1 MEGSKM
7 CTKCGMEKSFNE
19 FYKDTAQKSGYYP
32 SCKPCK
38 LIISKELRHKYAKL
52 ETREMKE
59 KKVCSGCKQHKNVS
73 EYQKNKYKKDGMN
86 NECRECVNR
95 RYRMRSKAPK
105 QYDSEYKLVT
115 NLRSRMG
122 AALRGKPKSQTT
134 KQLIGIDLE
143 TFTKWIE
150 FQLEEGMTM
159 KNYGSIWQ
167 LDHVL
172 PISSFNLLDEEELHK
187 AMNWKNIRPLPPLKN
202 MQKSNKVDQWLYVMQ
217 EVKAYN
223 FIKHLE
229 EI

>member
-1 MEGSKM
+1 MEGSKV
-7 CTKCGMEKSFNE
+7 CSKCGMEKSVNE

-38 LIISKELRHKYAKL
+38 LITSKEVRDRYAKL

-59 KKVCSGCKQHKNVS
+59 KKVCSGCKQQKNVS
-73 EYQKNKYKKDGMN
+73 EYQKNKCQKDGMN

-95 RYRMRSKAPK
+95 RYRMRSKARR
-105 QYDSEYKLVT
+105 QYDPKYKLVT

-134 KQLIGIDLE
+134 KQLIGVDFEI
-143 TFTKWIE
+143 FTKWVE

-159 KNYGSIWQ
+159 QNYGPVWQ

-172 PISSFNLLDEEELHK
+172 PISSFNLLDEEELFQ
-187 AMNWKNIRPLPPLKN
+187 AMNWVNIRPLTPIKN
-202 MQKSNKVDQWLYVMQ
+202 MQKYNKIDRWLYVMQ
-217 EVKAYN
+217 EVKAHY
-223 FIKHLE
+223 FVKHLE
-229 EI
+229 ER